1 MATGQTK
8 LTQLLDPEVLSD
20 MLNERVGKSIKF
32 IPLADIDT
40 SLVGIPGDELTVP
53 QWNYVGDAE
62 EVAEGATIPTEQL
75 GHVTTKM
82 KVKKAA
88 KGIELT
94 DEAVLS
100 GYGDPVG
107 TAMRQLAKSI
117 DQKVDNDVLSA
128 AKTATQSYTTKK
140 GFKVEDLSNAQDVFD
155 TDSDNDVYVL
165 LCHPNSASSLR
176 LDAGKNFLQGSEIGA
191 EGIIKGTYGVIL
203 NTQIVKSN
211 KLDKNEAILV
221 QTNPDEEDGTKAFK
235 ILLKRETFLE
245 SDRMASKKST
255 GFYAD
260 KHYGVF
266 LQNAKKVVKITVTA
280 EV

>member
-40 SLVGIPGDELTVP
+40 SLVGVPGDELTVP

-62 EVAEGATIPTEQL
+62 EVAEGATIPSEQL

-117 DQKVDNDVLSA
+117 NQKVDNDVLTA
-128 AKTATQSYTTKK
+128 AKTATQAYTTKK

-165 LCHPNSASSLR
+165 LCHPNSARALR

>member
-40 SLVGIPGDELTVP
+40 SLVGVPGDELTVP

-117 DQKVDNDVLSA
+117 NQKVDNDVLTA
-128 AKTATQSYTTKK
+128 AKTATQAYTTKK

-165 LCHPNSASSLR
+165 LCHPNSARALR

>member
-62 EVAEGATIPTEQL
+62 EVAEGATIPAEQL

-117 DQKVDNDVLSA
+117 NQKVDNDVLTA
-128 AKTATQSYTTKK
+128 AKTATQAYTTKK

-165 LCHPNSASSLR
+165 LCHPNSASALR

-245 SDRMASKKST
+245 TDRIASKKTT

>member
-62 EVAEGATIPTEQL
+62 EVAEGATIPAEQL

-117 DQKVDNDVLSA
+117 NQKVDNDVLTA
-128 AKTATQSYTTKK
+128 AKTATQAYTTKK

-165 LCHPNSASSLR
+165 LCHPNSASALR

-245 SDRMASKKST
+245 TDRIASKKTT

-280 EV
+280 EA

>member
-8 LTQLLDPEVLSD
+8 LAQLLDPEVLSD

-117 DQKVDNDVLSA
+117 DQKVDNDVLVA
-128 AKTATQSYTTKK
+128 AKTATQAYTTKK

-165 LCHPNSASSLR
+165 LCHPNSASALR
-176 LDAGKNFLQGSEIGA
+176 LDAGKNFLQGSQIGA
-191 EGIIKGTYGVIL
+191 EGIIKGAYGAIL

-211 KLDKNEAILV
+211 KLNKNEAILV

-235 ILLKRETFLE
+235 ILLKRDTFLE
-245 SDRMASKKST
+245 SERMASKKTT

-280 EV
+280 EA

>member
-62 EVAEGATIPTEQL
+62 EVAEGATIPAEQL

-94 DEAVLS
+94 HEAVLS

-117 DQKVDNDVLSA
+117 NQKVDNDVLTA
-128 AKTATQSYTTKK
+128 AKTATQAYTTKK

-165 LCHPNSASSLR
+165 LCHPNSASALR

-203 NTQIVKSN
+203 NTHIVKSN

-245 SDRMASKKST
+245 TDRMASKKTT